1 MTGKA
6 DFTQD
11 EWKLVLEAPPSAGL
25 IVVTAQK
32 GGTFR
37 ETIAIAKAYA
47 EARQEH
53 GESELLDEITAA
65 KPERDHTHYH
75 SPDGAQAGRSAAPA
89 RRGSSARDE
98 GHPGRGRRLPALHP
112 DAGRQGRRRSPRA
125 RAERQRRRAAGDRR
139 DRHGV
144 GRRRQ
149 LAGARSPGDRAV
161 VVGEGAGRPVGA
173 DQREAHG
180 LTCGLL
186 DGAGAAKEVEVG
198 AGEAGAGRVHLDAVG
213 FEIGGERD
221 RERVERGFGG

>member
-25 IVVTAQK
+25 IVVTAQH

-75 SPDGAQAGRSAAPA
+75 TPAELKQGSLQHLRDAVALLETKATQAEVEDYRRFILTLADKVANAHREHGQSVTDAEQQAVAEIATALGAQAS
-89 RRGSSARDE
+89 
-98 GHPGRGRRLPALHP
+98 
-112 DAGRQGRRRSPRA
+112 
-125 RAERQRRRAAGDRR
+125 
-139 DRHGV
+139 
-144 GRRRQ
+144 
-149 LAGARSPGDRAV
+149 
-161 VVGEGAGRPVGA
+161 
-173 DQREAHG
+173 
-180 LTCGLL
+180 
-186 DGAGAAKEVEVG
+186 
-198 AGEAGAGRVHLDAVG
+198 
-213 FEIGGERD
+213 
-221 RERVERGFGG
+221 